1 MHPMENFFN
10 PPPLDMC
17 VRGTSLRKG
26 RQKGALSLMKL
37 IVAVDEKWG
46 IGKNGDLLLS
56 IPDDM
61 MYYRTTTR
69 GKVVVMGYT
78 TLLSL
83 PNSKPAP
90 ARLNLVLAD
99 IEDLRIPG
107 AVVCGSMEQLLRLIG
122 CFYPDDVF
130 DVGGGSMYRQLM
142 PYCSDAHITKMRFD
156 GEADTFIPNL
166 DELDG
171 WSAADESELKEHEGL
186 NYSFV
191 VYHND
196 SPKALTMAQKLSTNM
211 SAYFKKKEPLTLSLP
226 DTDDLSYRKEL
237 RSLLHAYFRPLE
249 KGLSAD
255 EVAEFLEQDDL
266 SFEDYLRAH
275 HQITDLADIEALTEN
290 YDSLTDQ
297 TGAVTVD
304 KTDLSAIDAYAD
316 GKDR

>member
-1 MHPMENFFN
+1 
-10 PPPLDMC
+10 
-17 VRGTSLRKG
+17 
-26 RQKGALSLMKL
+26 MKL

-61 MYYRTTTR
+61 MYYRATTR

-90 ARLNLVLAD
+90 ARLNLVLCD
-99 IEDLRIPG
+99 IEGMRVPG

-122 CFYPDDVF
+122 CFHPDDVF

-171 WSAADESELKEHEGL
+171 WRIADESELKDHEGL
-186 NYSFV
+186 KYSFV

-196 SPKALTMAQKLSTNM
+196 SPEPLTTAKDLSTDM
-211 SAYFKKKEPLTLSLP
+211 SAYFRKKEPLEIKWSGNEEDKTELKTLV
-226 DTDDLSYRKEL
+226 R
-237 RSLLHAYFRPLE
+237 AYFCPLE
-249 KGLSAD
+249 KGLSAN
-255 EVAEFLEQDDL
+255 EVAEYLDGDHG
-266 SFEDYLRAH
+266 SFEDYLRKKRCIAA
-275 HQITDLADIEALTEN
+275 IGDIEALMKKDESS
-290 YDSLTDQ
+290 DD
-297 TGAVTVD
+297 GAISMTVD
-304 KTDLSAIDAYAD
+304 KQNLSAID
-316 GKDR
+316 KM

>member
-1 MHPMENFFN
+1 
-10 PPPLDMC
+10 
-17 VRGTSLRKG
+17 
-26 RQKGALSLMKL
+26 MKL

-83 PNSKPAP
+83 PGSKPAP
-90 ARLNLVLAD
+90 GRLNLVLAD
-99 IEDLRIPG
+99 QEGLRIPG
-107 AVVCGSMEQLLRLIG
+107 AVVCGSMEQLLSLIG
-122 CFYPDDVF
+122 CFHPDDVF
-130 DVGGGSMYRQLM
+130 DVGGGSMYRQLL

-171 WSAADESELKEHEGL
+171 WYVADESQLKDHEGL
-186 NYSFV
+186 KYSFV
-191 VYHND
+191 IYHQD
-196 SPKALTMAQKLSTNM
+196 SPEPLVTAEKLSTDM
-211 SAYFKKKEPLTLSLP
+211 SAYFKKKEPLTLRLP
-226 DTDDLSYRKEL
+226 DTEDQSYRREL
-237 RSLLHAYFRPLE
+237 HSLLHAYFRPLE
-249 KGLSAD
+249 KGVSAD

-275 HQITDLADIEALTEN
+275 HHIADLTDIAALTEN
-290 YDSLTDQ
+290 YNSLSDQ
-297 TGAVTVD
+297 TNAVTLD
-304 KTDLSAIDAYAD
+304 KKDLSALDAYAD
-316 GKDR
+316 GE